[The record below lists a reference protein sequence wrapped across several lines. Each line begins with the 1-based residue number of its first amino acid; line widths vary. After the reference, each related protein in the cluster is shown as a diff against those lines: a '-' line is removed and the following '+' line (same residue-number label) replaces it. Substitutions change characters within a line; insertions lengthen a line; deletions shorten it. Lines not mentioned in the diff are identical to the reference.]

1 MKNSEYWK
9 QRQEAKFLK
18 SEKDVLKFHN
28 DLVKSFKMAKKNI
41 HSVINNFYI
50 RYADNNELTYDVA
63 MEELDFEEL
72 KDLKDEL
79 RMFKALALDSI
90 GEFNLELENM
100 SMSARI
106 TRYQAL
112 EMQINAILNNLYSI
126 DYEAYGTE
134 KFIDIYKDQYYR
146 TIFNIEQYKGF
157 HSEFAQI
164 NTRVIE
170 ELINYPF
177 SGSSYSDRLWRQKDD
192 LIFRLKDSLMNMIIK
207 GTHPKELS
215 EEFAKHF
222 GAKEYEAYRL
232 LQMENAF
239 IVEQATLRGY
249 TEDGIEKYEIL
260 ATLDLK
266 TSDIC
271 RNQDGKVYDVKE
283 AQTGVNSPPFH
294 WFCRTT
300 TIPHM
305 LDDEA
310 GKRIARNPITGKNYT
325 VPAEMKYKEW
335 YNKYVANDP
344 KALAE
349 EKKIKNRYT
358 DKKQHDL
365 YKEVLGGEVPRAFA
379 DFQELKY
386 NNTDSWENLKAFYK
400 YKLDNPKA
408 NKSHFEMKKDLEQL
422 GIKGKI
428 RVPAAEIDLNNIGF
442 DDNHIN
448 AERNHNIT
456 KDEAIELI
464 RNSKLS
470 ISKWNGMYENYYG
483 VDGAIYVKTDENIIR
498 TCYKKDEFKGDPEKI
513 REVILKYE
521 KGNVSTIK

>member
-18 SEKDVLKFHN
+18 SEKDIIEFHN
-28 DLVKSFKMAKKNI
+28 GLVKSFRRAKKSI

-63 MEELDFEEL
+63 MEELNFDEL
-72 KDLKDEL
+72 KELKDEL
-79 RMFKALALDSI
+79 GKFKALALDSI

-100 SMSARI
+100 SMRARI

-112 EMQINAILNNLYSI
+112 EMQIDAILNNLYDI
-126 DYEAYGTE
+126 DYEAYGTD
-134 KFIDIYKDQYYR
+134 KFIEIYKDQYYR

-164 NTRVIE
+164 SNRAVE

-177 SGSSYSDRLWRQKDD
+177 SGASYSDRLWRQKDD
-192 LIFRLKDSLMNMIIK
+192 LIFKLKDSLMDTIIK
-207 GTHPKELS
+207 GTNPKELS
-215 EEFAKHF
+215 EGFAHHF
-222 GAKEYEAYRL
+222 GNKEHEAYRL

-239 IVEQATLRGY
+239 IVEQATLKGY
-249 TEDGIEKYEIL
+249 SEDGIEKYEIL

-271 RNQDGKVYDVKE
+271 RRQDGKIYDVKK
-283 AQTGVNSPPFH
+283 ALTGVNSPPFH

-300 TIPHM
+300 TIPHIQ
-305 LDDEA
+305 DDEA

-325 VPAEMKYKEW
+325 VPAEMKYEQW

-349 EKKIKNRYT
+349 EKKIKNRYS
-358 DKKQHDL
+358 DKKQHTL
-365 YKEVLGGEVPRAFA
+365 YKEVLGKESPKSFV

-386 NNTDSWENLKAFYK
+386 NDSKSWNIKQREYSTIDSINNKEWSDTYKEKIKSTYYNFRKENIELSWHGAQRFVDRNVSKNGVVRFTKEDIINIFDKRPNYIQPDGRLVN
-400 YKLDNPKA
+400 Y
-408 NKSHFEMKKDLEQL
+408 E
-422 GIKGKI
+422 
-428 RVPAAEIDLNNIGF
+428 NNI
-442 DDNHIN
+442 
-448 AERNHNIT
+448 
-456 KDEAIELI
+456 AII
-464 RNSKLS
+464 RNSETNEIVS
-470 ISKWNGMYENYYG
+470 IVCRNNPKEEWRKN
-483 VDGAIYVKTDENIIR
+483 D
-498 TCYKKDEFKGDPEKI
+498 
-513 REVILKYE
+513 
-521 KGNVSTIK
+521 

>member
-1 MKNSEYWK
+1 MRNSEYWK
-9 QRQEAKFLK
+9 QRQEAKFIK
-18 SEKDVLKFHN
+18 SEKDFLDFHN
-28 DLVKSFKMAKKNI
+28 GLVRSFKRAKKNI
-41 HSVINNFYI
+41 HNVINSFYI

-79 RMFKALALDSI
+79 RMFKILALDSI

-112 EMQINAILNNLYSI
+112 EMQIDAILNNLYDI
-126 DYEAYGTE
+126 DYETYGID

-164 NTRVIE
+164 NTRAIE

-192 LIFRLKDSLMNMIIK
+192 LIFRLKDSLMDTIIK

-222 GAKEYEAYRL
+222 ETKEYEAYRL

-239 IVEQATLRGY
+239 IVEQATLKGY
-249 TEDGIEKYEIL
+249 SEDGIEKYEIL

-271 RNQDGKVYDVKE
+271 RSQDGKIYDVKK
-283 AQTGVNSPPFH
+283 ALTGVNSPPFH

-300 TIPHM
+300 TIPHIK
-305 LDDEA
+305 DNED
-310 GKRIARNPITGKNYT
+310 GKRIARDPITGKNYN
-325 VPAEMKYKEW
+325 VPAEMKYEQW

-344 KALAE
+344 KAIAE
-349 EKKIKNRYT
+349 EKKIKNRYS
-358 DKKQHDL
+358 DKKQHTL
-365 YKEVLGGEVPRAFA
+365 YKEVLEKEAPRSFA

-386 NNTDSWENLKAFYK
+386 NDSKSWSIKQREYSTINDINNKEWSISYKDKVKKAYYDFRIDNIELSSHGAQRFVERNVDKKGNIVFNQDDIVNILKAKPNYIQKDGRLVNFQNGVAIIRNK
-400 YKLDNPKA
+400 ETGEVVSIVVRKNPK
-408 NKSHFEMKKDLEQL
+408 EDW
-422 GIKGKI
+422 I
-428 RVPAAEIDLNNIGF
+428 
-442 DDNHIN
+442 IN
-448 AERNHNIT
+448 
-456 KDEAIELI
+456 D
-464 RNSKLS
+464 
-470 ISKWNGMYENYYG
+470 
-483 VDGAIYVKTDENIIR
+483 
-498 TCYKKDEFKGDPEKI
+498 
-513 REVILKYE
+513 
-521 KGNVSTIK
+521 

>member
-79 RMFKALALDSI
+79 RMFKTLALDSI

-112 EMQINAILNNLYSI
+112 EMQINAVLNNLYSI

-134 KFIDIYKDQYYR
+134 KFINIYKDQYYR

-164 NTRVIE
+164 NTRAIE

-177 SGSSYSDRLWRQKDD
+177 SGSSYSDRLWRQKND

-222 GAKEYEAYRL
+222 ETKEYEAYRL

-300 TIPHM
+300 TIPHI

-310 GKRIARNPITGKNYT
+310 GKRIARNPITGKNYA

-344 KALAE
+344 KALSE
-349 EKKIKNRYT
+349 EKKLKNRYT
-358 DKKQHDL
+358 DKKQHNQ
-365 YKEVLGGEVPRAFA
+365 YKEVLSGEIPRAFA

-386 NNTDSWENLKAFYK
+386 NNTDSWENLKKLYSDTKSGKVWLQSTFATEKKFKKHIEKHLNEFENITEGEYLDIARKLLASPIKGDVEGFTTKLGFVFRYNKATNDFAIGRADGYISTLYRPLDGYK
-400 YKLDNPKA
+400 
-408 NKSHFEMKKDLEQL
+408 HWLEQ
-422 GIKGKI
+422 
-428 RVPAAEIDLNNIGF
+428 
-442 DDNHIN
+442 IN
-448 AERNHNIT
+448 
-456 KDEAIELI
+456 D
-464 RNSKLS
+464 
-470 ISKWNGMYENYYG
+470 
-483 VDGAIYVKTDENIIR
+483 
-498 TCYKKDEFKGDPEKI
+498 YKEE
-513 REVILKYE
+513 
-521 KGNVSTIK
+521 

>member
-18 SEKDVLKFHN
+18 SEKDILKFHN

-100 SMSARI
+100 SMRARI

-222 GAKEYEAYRL
+222 ETKEYEAYRL

-358 DKKQHDL
+358 DKKKHDL
-365 YKEVLGGEVPRAFA
+365 YKEVLGGEAPRAFA

-386 NNTDSWENLKAFYK
+386 NDTESWENLK
-400 YKLDNPKA
+400 KLYGDTKSGKVWLNSTFSTEKKFKKHIEKHLNEFGNITEDEYLDIARKLLASPTKGDVEGFTTKLGFVFRY
-408 NKSHFEMKKDLEQL
+408 NKDTNDLAIGRADGYISTLYRPVDGYEHWLEQ
-422 GIKGKI
+422 
-428 RVPAAEIDLNNIGF
+428 
-442 DDNHIN
+442 IN
-448 AERNHNIT
+448 
-456 KDEAIELI
+456 D
-464 RNSKLS
+464 
-470 ISKWNGMYENYYG
+470 
-483 VDGAIYVKTDENIIR
+483 
-498 TCYKKDEFKGDPEKI
+498 YKEE
-513 REVILKYE
+513 
-521 KGNVSTIK
+521 